1 MADPKHRDKRLY
13 LGVDIG
19 GTKIQ
24 ASLITE
30 AGMPVQRQRCPS
42 PRGSGPDE
50 ILAALEGAI
59 NDVLS
64 KAEIERDALTAIG
77 VAVPGV
83 VDPDDGYV
91 VVTPN
96 MGLTDVA
103 LGPHL
108 QSRFRVPVV
117 IGNDCNLGALGEK
130 WLGAARDAD
139 SAVTML
145 VGTGIG
151 GGFVRKKR
159 LWRGAREAACEVGHM
174 VMQIDG
180 PLCGCGN
187 RGCFEALAS
196 RTAIERDLRQAIAD
210 GRTSVLTDL
219 AEGDLQVIRSGMLRR
234 ALEADDTLV
243 MEVMHRASEI
253 IGHACL
259 TIRHLID
266 PRVIVLGGGVLEACS
281 GFMLPII
288 REVVGSD
295 QLPGARHGGHILLS
309 ALGDDAVVL
318 GAVALA
324 RGEVGRGPFSKQFA
338 VKPSYRQI
346 TDARFGEVT
355 VGGKTYGTDVYI
367 RVDGKAKPRNK
378 ALAKELYGSSHTIGP
393 KEMAKVCKGG
403 PQVVFVGTG
412 HRGESHLTEDAI
424 LYLQQ
429 RSIRYEVL
437 PTAEAVAA
445 YNQSPQ
451 RKAALF
457 HVTC

>member
-1 MADPKHRDKRLY
+1 MADPKSRDERLY

-24 ASLITE
+24 ASLISE
-30 AGMPVQRQRCPS
+30 AGTPLERQRRPS
-42 PRGSGPDE
+42 PRGSEPEE
-50 ILAALEGAI
+50 ILAALEAVMGE
-59 NDVLS
+59 VLA
-64 KAEIERDALTAIG
+64 KAEIEQDALTAIG

-108 QSRFRVPVV
+108 QGRFHVPVV

-139 SAVTML
+139 SVVAML

-159 LWRGAREAACEVGHM
+159 LWRGAREAASEVGHM
-174 VMQIDG
+174 VMQIGG

-210 GRTSVLTDL
+210 GRTSVLTEL
-219 AEGDLQVIRSGMLRR
+219 AEGDLQIIRSGMLRR
-234 ALEADDTLV
+234 ALEAEDPLV
-243 MEVMHRASEI
+243 TEVMHRASEI
-253 IGHACL
+253 IGYACL

-266 PRVIVLGGGVLEACS
+266 PQVIVLGGGVLEACS
-281 GFMLPII
+281 GFMMPII
-288 REVVGSD
+288 RKVVGSD

-324 RGEVGRGPFSKQFA
+324 RGEVGRSPFSSRFA
-338 VKPSYRQI
+338 VKPTYPRI
-346 TDARFGEVT
+346 TDVRFGETT
-355 VGGKTYGTDVYI
+355 VGERTYNTDIHI
-367 RVDGKAKPRNK
+367 RVNGKVKKRDK
-378 ALAKELYGSSHTIGP
+378 ALAKSLYGSSHMIGP
-393 KEMAKVCKGG
+393 KELAKVCKGG
-403 PQVVFVGTG
+403 PQVVFIGTG
-412 HRGESHLTEDAI
+412 HSGEVRLTEDAE
-424 LYLQQ
+424 LYLQH
-429 RSIRYEVL
+429 RSIQYEAL
-437 PTAEAVAA
+437 PTPEAVAA
-445 YNQSPQ
+445 YNQSTQ
-451 RKAALF
+451 RKAALL